1 MTDFNNLELNKEI
14 SDMEGDEAKETLS
27 EFMESHKK
35 NSQAYD
41 EVQTEFE
48 DRIDELE
55 NDKEELQET
64 LTTVK
69 SEYAEK
75 AAEKT
80 GFTEEVLMKRFDF
93 QELRGVVEEIEDAD
107 EFSEEEEEETEEEQ
121 RFTQFAERDEKGKT
135 PPDDTPNQYREQAK
149 TLLAESGLS
158 ID

>member
-1 MTDFNNLELNKEI
+1 MTDFENLELGEEI
-14 SDMEGDEAKETLS
+14 SDMEGDDAKETLS

-41 EVQTEFE
+41 EVQTDYE

-64 LTTVK
+64 LQTVK

-75 AAEKT
+75 AAEET
-80 GFTEEVLMKRFDF
+80 GFTEETLMKRFDF
-93 QELRGVVEEIEDAD
+93 QEIREVVDEIEEAED
-107 EFSEEEEEETEEEQ
+107 FSEEDEEEEEEQ

-135 PPDDTPNQYREQAK
+135 PPDDGRTADRETAEK
-149 TLLAESGLS
+149 LLS
-158 ID
+158 DNF